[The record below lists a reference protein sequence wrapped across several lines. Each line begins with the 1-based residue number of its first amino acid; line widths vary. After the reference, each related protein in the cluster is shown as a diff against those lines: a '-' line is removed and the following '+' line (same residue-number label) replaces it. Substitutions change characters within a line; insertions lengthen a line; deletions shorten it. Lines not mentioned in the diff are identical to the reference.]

1 MATRNT
7 FKGRERVRKDNTS
20 TNPDRVV
27 PKEKTHLRTQAT
39 IRRLK

>member
-7 FKGRERVRKDNTS
+7 FKGRQKLRTDNTA
-20 TNPDRVV
+20 TNADRRA